1 MSETDRAPSL
11 RTHISYFVSRILT
24 AIIRSMK
31 VVLTGATGFVG
42 GAVARRLSAAGA
54 DVHALALPRSD
65 RSRLASCPVTF
76 HTGDITDPASL
87 AGLFDDARWV
97 IHAAGMLGRA
107 GVSETTYNRINAEG
121 VGHVL
126 AAVEQARAAGRTAAG
141 LRVLHVSSAGVLGP
155 VRTPSEEATNDERR
169 TTSAA
174 PLDSS
179 LVTRHS
185 SLFDETSPLAPS
197 NAYERSKALGEE
209 VAAGFARDGLPLIV
223 ARPEFIYGPGDLH
236 VLGLFRAIRRGV
248 YFYIGNGT
256 NTCHPTYVDDMV
268 DGLIA
273 CLERGAPGAVYHI
286 AGPRPLPFRELAET
300 IAEELGVAPPRLRV
314 PAPLAWLG
322 AVGLEAAGKLTG
334 RPAPLS
340 RTGVAFFSESRR
352 STYAKAERELGF
364 TPKVDLREGVART
377 VAWYRGEGLL

>member
-1 MSETDRAPSL
+1 
-11 RTHISYFVSRILT
+11 
-24 AIIRSMK
+24 MK

-42 GAVARRLSAAGA
+42 GAVARRLAAGGA
-54 DVHALALPRSD
+54 DVHALILPSSD
-65 RSRLASCPVTF
+65 RSRLAGCPVTF

-87 AGLFDDARWV
+87 AGLFDGATWV

-107 GVSETTYNRINAEG
+107 GVSEASYNRINAEG

-126 AAVEQARAAGRTAAG
+126 AAVERVWQAERTAPG

-155 VRTPSEEATNDERR
+155 VRVAGDKRR
-169 TTSAA
+169 TTSEEVVSGQWSVVSEAVA
-174 PLDSS
+174 PGPWPLASSS
-179 LVTRHS
+179 L
-185 SLFDETSPLAPS
+185 DETSPLAPS

-209 VAAGFARDGLPLIV
+209 VAAGYAREGLPLVV

-248 YFYIGNGT
+248 FFYVGDGT

-268 DGLIA
+268 DGLLA
-273 CLERGAPGAVYHI
+273 CLERGAPGAIYHI

-300 IAEELGVAPPRLRV
+300 IAAELGAPPPRLRV

-322 AVGLEAAGKLTG
+322 AAGLEAAGKLAG
-334 RPAPLS
+334 RTPPLS

-352 STYAKAERELGF
+352 STYARAERELGF
-364 TPKVDLREGVART
+364 TPRVDLREGVART
-377 VAWYRGEGLL
+377 VAWYRAEGLL

>member
-1 MSETDRAPSL
+1 
-11 RTHISYFVSRILT
+11 
-24 AIIRSMK
+24 MK

-42 GAVARRLSAAGA
+42 GAVARRLAAGGA
-54 DVHALALPRSD
+54 DVHALVLPSSD
-65 RSRLASCPVTF
+65 RARLAGCPVTF

-87 AGLFDDARWV
+87 SGLFDDAMWV

-107 GVSETTYNRINAEG
+107 GVSEASYNRINAEG

-126 AAVEQARAAGRTAAG
+126 AAVERVWQAGRTAPG

-155 VRTPSEEATNDERR
+155 VRTTSDERR
-169 TTSAA
+169 TTSGA

-179 LVTRHS
+179 LATRHP
-185 SLFDETSPLAPS
+185 SLDETSPLAPS

-209 VAAGFARDGLPLIV
+209 VAAGYAREGLPLVV

-248 YFYIGNGT
+248 FFYVGDGT

-268 DGLIA
+268 DGLLA
-273 CLERGAPGAVYHI
+273 CLERGAPGAIYHI

-300 IAEELGVAPPRLRV
+300 IAAELGAPPPRLRV
-314 PAPLAWLG
+314 PVPLAWLG
-322 AVGLEAAGKLTG
+322 AAALEAAGKLAG
-334 RPAPLS
+334 RTPPLS

-352 STYAKAERELGF
+352 STYARAERELGF
-364 TPKVDLREGVART
+364 TPRVDLREGVART
-377 VAWYRGEGLL
+377 VAWYRAEGLL